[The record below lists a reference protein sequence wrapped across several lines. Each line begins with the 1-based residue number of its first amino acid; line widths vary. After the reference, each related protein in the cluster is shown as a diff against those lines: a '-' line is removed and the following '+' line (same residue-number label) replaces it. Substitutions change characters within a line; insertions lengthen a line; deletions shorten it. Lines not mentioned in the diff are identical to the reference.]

1 MAEKDLNQLNE
12 ERNKLI
18 VRTSIIGILANI
30 LLAGFKMVVGLFA
43 HSIAIILDAVN
54 NLSDVLSSL
63 VTIVGNKLANKAP
76 DRKHPLGHGRVEYI
90 SALIVSAIILYAGV
104 TAAIE
109 AVKKIIN
116 PETPNY
122 TTVTLFIIAVAV
134 VVKIVLGLFVSK
146 QGFSRV
152 W

>member
-18 VRTSIIGILANI
+18 VRTSIIGILANV

-63 VTIVGNKLANKAP
+63 VTIVGNKLAIWPAARP
-76 DRKHPLGHGRVEYI
+76 AGRSSPPPACRRPWI
-90 SALIVSAIILYAGV
+90 SAPRRI
-104 TAAIE
+104 
-109 AVKKIIN
+109 
-116 PETPNY
+116 
-122 TTVTLFIIAVAV
+122 
-134 VVKIVLGLFVSK
+134 
-146 QGFSRV
+146 
-152 W
+152 